1 MCPLPG
7 HASITAVE
15 PPGDVPWAGIVERA
29 VASAPRQAALLPAAT
44 SWQEAFAVPF
54 RPFLTDA
61 RGRLR
66 DGMTGLISPG
76 HADIALIADAFTEQL
91 GRRLAGLAARTLTHE
106 LNQARAAGRVAG
118 RDGRARLAAF
128 IGQVSAPAGV
138 AALVERY
145 PVLGRLLGTAAW
157 LAVEAALELM
167 GRLAADR
174 GEVIS
179 ALLGGTDPGP
189 AVTLE
194 TGLGDPHGRGRTVA
208 SVVFADGRRVVYK
221 PRDMA
226 VYGLFADVVRW
237 LNERLPGL
245 ALRSAGIVRR
255 PGYGWQECIEWRP
268 LASSAAKLFY
278 RRQGALLAVLYV
290 LHATDIHCENLI
302 ASGDDPVL
310 VDVETLLHP
319 DLPPVREAGDDP
331 AAEALAASVRR
342 SGLLPYL
349 SITENGA
356 LDVSGMGGDRGNRP
370 GTVEE
375 VLEPADYEAATLD
388 GFRLGYDAI
397 MKERRAFSELIES
410 RGQVLTRVVFR
421 PSRTYA
427 RLLDECTSPDLLRDE
442 NDRDAALGVL
452 RDLDAHPLWRRL
464 VRHER
469 DDLRVGDIPLLTC
482 RAGTGDV
489 TTSAGHRMASLL
501 DRSGLGRALDKV
513 SAMSE
518 TDRCDQ
524 EWLITASLATRRPAG
539 DHRCGRTGP
548 AAVTAAGPDSLLA
561 AACAL
566 ADQIIACRDNGGGR
580 VNWLGLQLVEGSRW
594 MVLPMGADLASGY
607 PGVALFLAQ
616 LAGLTGIPRYA
627 ETARQAVRP
636 VAPLL
641 DALAGRPDLI
651 AAIGCGGTD
660 GLGGVSYA
668 LARLASLLEDAEL
681 RAAALAAAGL
691 ASRAADGPSPACWAS
706 GLAGCLAAMTAV
718 GAETGEAAL
727 TAQARISADRLTE
740 LVERTDGWCA
750 PPDAAPVPGFAAG
763 AAGVAW
769 ALTRFGASQADPR
782 YSAAGRHAASRA
794 ITAGGDGNDR
804 PDQGWCSGAA
814 GIALARVCLAGD
826 CAIIRALPGPA
837 AAGRPP
843 LLDLSLCHGEAGIA
857 DVLASYAGA
866 FPGAGI
872 SAVLRRR
879 AGLILGAISH
889 RTRYCGT
896 PGGVPTPGLISGLA
910 GIGYGLLRLAF
921 GARVP
926 SVLLLEPAPRQV
938 SNHHA

>member
-1 MCPLPG
+1 MCPLSG
-7 HASITAVE
+7 DGSITAVE
-15 PPGDVPWAGIVERA
+15 APGAVPWAGIVERA
-29 VASAPRQAALLPAAT
+29 VASAPEHAVLLPAAM

-54 RPFLTDA
+54 LPFLTDA
-61 RGRLR
+61 RERLR
-66 DGMTGLISPG
+66 DGMTDLISPR
-76 HADIALIADAFTEQL
+76 HANIALIADTFTEQL
-91 GRRLAGLAARTLTHE
+91 GRRLARLAARTLTHE
-106 LNQARAAGRVAG
+106 LNQAKAAGVADM
-118 RDGRARLAAF
+118 DGRARLAAF

-157 LAVEAALELM
+157 LAVEAALELV

-179 ALLGGTDPGP
+179 ALLGGAAPGP
-189 AVTLE
+189 AVALE
-194 TGLGDPHGRGRTVA
+194 TGLGEPHHRGRTVA

-237 LNERLPGL
+237 LNERLPEL
-245 ALRSAGIVRR
+245 RLRSAGIVRR
-255 PGYGWQECIEWRP
+255 PGYGWQECVEWRP

-278 RRQGALLAVLYV
+278 RRQGALLAALYA

-302 ASGDDPVL
+302 ASGADPVL

-319 DLPPVREAGDDP
+319 DLPPVREVGDDP

-349 SITENGA
+349 SIAEDGA
-356 LDVSGMGGDRGNRP
+356 RDVSGMGGDRDNRP
-370 GTVEE
+370 GTADLA
-375 VLEPADYEAATLD
+375 LEPADYEAATLD

-397 MKERRAFSELIES
+397 MKEQGAFSELIES
-410 RGQVLTRVVFR
+410 RGQVLTRVVCR
-421 PSRTYA
+421 PSRIYA
-427 RLLDECTSPDLLRDE
+427 RLLDECTSPDLLRSE
-442 NDRDAALGVL
+442 SDRDAALDTL

-464 VRHER
+464 VPHER
-469 DDLRVGDIPLLTC
+469 DDLRVGDIPLLSC
-482 RAGTGDV
+482 RAGTRDV
-489 TTSAGHRMASLL
+489 TTSAGHRMVGLL

-518 TDRCDQ
+518 SDRCDQ

-539 DHRCGRTGP
+539 DHRCTRTGP
-548 AAVTAAGPDSLLA
+548 TVVTEAGPDTLLA
-561 AACAL
+561 AARGL
-566 ADQIIACRDNGGGR
+566 ADRIIACRGDRGGR

-616 LAGLTGIPRYA
+616 LAELTGVSRYA
-627 ETARQAVRP
+627 ETARRAVGP

-651 AAIGCGGTD
+651 AAIGCGGID
-660 GLGGVSYA
+660 GLGGISYA
-668 LARLASLLEDAEL
+668 LARLACLLGDAQL
-681 RAAALAAAGL
+681 RAAALAAAEL
-691 ASRAADGPSPACWAS
+691 ASRAADGPGPAWWAS
-706 GLAGCLAAMTAV
+706 GLAGCLAATTAV
-718 GAETGEAAL
+718 GAETGAAAL
-727 TAQARISADRLTE
+727 TEQARMCADRLTE

-750 PPDAAPVPGFAAG
+750 PPDATLVPGFAAG

-769 ALTRFGASQADPR
+769 ALTRFGASQSDPR

-794 ITAGGDGNDR
+794 ISAGGDGKGH
-804 PDQGWCSGAA
+804 PDQGWCAGAA
-814 GIALARVCLAGD
+814 GILLARICMAGD
-826 CAIIRALPGPA
+826 GAIARARPDPA
-837 AAGRPP
+837 ADRPP

-866 FPGAGI
+866 FPSAEI
-872 SAVLRRR
+872 SAALRRR

-896 PGGVPTPGLISGLA
+896 PGGVPTPGLISGLS

-921 GARVP
+921 AARVP
-926 SVLLLEPAPRQV
+926 SVLLLEPAPRHVTNQ
-938 SNHHA
+938 HT